1 MLSAIFAHLM
11 NKGSKFLN
19 WIILAILSIIWGTSF
34 ILIKKGLESF
44 SSFQVGSLRIL
55 ITFLFLLPV
64 ALRNIKKINRENLRS
79 LLIIGFIGSGFPA
92 ILYPLAQTHL
102 DSSVAGMLNSLTP
115 VFTLLLG
122 VSFYSRKVNKRQVAG
137 LVLGFIGAAGLIY
150 NGSFSFNAYGLLI
163 VLATSFYGISSNQV
177 ALVKGMNGL
186 TITSLA
192 FLFIGPL
199 AGISLI
205 FTDFNAAMETEN
217 FLRNLAFVGILA
229 VFGTGI
235 ALAIFNVLILR
246 TSPIFGSSV
255 TYLIPIVAVLWGIS
269 DEESIK
275 SFMIIS
281 VICILAGVYL
291 INIKAT
297 PKKDRR
303 E

>member
-1 MLSAIFAHLM
+1 MLSAIFAQHM

-79 LLIIGFIGSGFPA
+79 LLIIGFIGSGFPS

-122 VSFYSRKVNKRQVAG
+122 VSFYSRKANTKQFAG
-137 LVLGFIGAAGLIY
+137 IVLGFIGAAGLIY

-177 ALVKGMNGL
+177 ALVKEMNGL

-205 FTDFNAAMETEN
+205 FTDFTAAMETEN

-246 TSPIFGSSV
+246 TSPMFGSSV
-255 TYLIPIVAVLWGIS
+255 TYLIPIVAVLWGIF
-269 DEESIK
+269 DAESIK

-281 VICILAGVYL
+281 VFCILAGVYL

-297 PKKDRR
+297 SKKDRR